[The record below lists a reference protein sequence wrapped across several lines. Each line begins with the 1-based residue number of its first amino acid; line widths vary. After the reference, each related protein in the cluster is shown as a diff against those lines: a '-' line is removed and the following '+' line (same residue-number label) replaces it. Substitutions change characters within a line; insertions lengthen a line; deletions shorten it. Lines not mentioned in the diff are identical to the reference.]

1 MRDFQ
6 TAPNKAGVLD
16 QKKPQKQNTFIC
28 QIVIRCYITSERE
41 GKTRFFMFLL
51 IITVTLSLYLNGVI
65 QSQICIYAYWALK
78 VPIKEERTESCLL
91 QTHFA
96 I

>member
-1 MRDFQ
+1 
-6 TAPNKAGVLD
+6 
-16 QKKPQKQNTFIC
+16 
-28 QIVIRCYITSERE
+28 
-41 GKTRFFMFLL
+41 MFLL

-65 QSQICIYAYWALK
+65 HSQICIYAYWAFK